1 MSDVAGVFRSSCHSP
16 VTACRM
22 LSGTRHSAGRSF
34 PGIAVFGGAKLGF
47 AVFRGAD
54 FAGKALTGRSSWQ
67 PRQKFLMRRFDLTFR
82 LAAVPQIR

>member
-16 VTACRM
+16 VTACHM
-22 LSGTRHSAGRSF
+22 LSGTCHSAGRSF

-54 FAGKALTGRSSWQ
+54 FAGKALTGA
-67 PRQKFLMRRFDLTFR
+67 RRGSRARNSLCGAST
-82 LAAVPQIR
+82 